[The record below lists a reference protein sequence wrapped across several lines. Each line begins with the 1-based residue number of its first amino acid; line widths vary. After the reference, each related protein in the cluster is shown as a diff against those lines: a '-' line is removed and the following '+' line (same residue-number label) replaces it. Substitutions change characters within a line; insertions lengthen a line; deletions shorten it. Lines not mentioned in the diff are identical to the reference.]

1 MLIIFDKLLNAVQV
15 LFVFRSLNP
24 SVSPLSNTGTL
35 AETSKH
41 HFPLPAKASKFK

>member
-1 MLIIFDKLLNAVQV
+1 MLIIFDKLLNAV
-15 LFVFRSLNP
+15 NP